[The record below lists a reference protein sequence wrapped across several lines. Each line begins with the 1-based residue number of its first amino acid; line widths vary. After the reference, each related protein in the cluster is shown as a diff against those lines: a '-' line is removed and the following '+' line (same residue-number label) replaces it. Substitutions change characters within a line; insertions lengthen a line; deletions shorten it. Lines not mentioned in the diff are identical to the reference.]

1 MTNLGTDGAGALDQS
16 INGWAGL
23 PAGIRTQVDGYVLQD
38 SYMSAVR
45 LVWEAGRAQG
55 VGLYEAQVIVSQRYE
70 HLGDRV
76 ARTPDSPLDLASLA
90 ALAHGIRARVVA
102 IEAVWDGDTV
112 HDWFVSLLAITDDP
126 AGEKPLATIYWGTA
140 VRALDG
146 ADAGPLHPSAAA
158 ATRAGSA
165 LAAHLG
171 VPFHFASP
179 DNPDDE
185 APRWRACKQGQPRIR
200 RTG

>member
-1 MTNLGTDGAGALDQS
+1 MTNRGADADAVDRETESQ
-16 INGWAGL
+16 WEGL

-38 SYMSAVR
+38 GSFQAIR

-55 VGLYEAQVIVSQRYE
+55 VGLYEAQKIVHLRYL
-70 HLGDRV
+70 HFGDRV
-76 ARTPDSPLDLASLA
+76 ARTPDSPLDLDSLA
-90 ALAHGIRARVVA
+90 ALARGIRARVVA

-112 HDWFVSLLAITDDP
+112 HDWFVRLLAVTDEP
-126 AGEKPLATIYWGTA
+126 AGEKCLATIYWGTA

-146 ADAGPLHPSAAA
+146 ADEGALHPSAAA
-158 ATRAGSA
+158 ATRAGGD

-179 DNPDDE
+179 DTPDDE
-185 APRWRACKQGQPRIR
+185 APRWRP
-200 RTG
+200 